1 MATTA
6 QVKKFIDLLAPL
18 AIEECRKRG
27 YGNAQAW
34 TCVAQSCLETGY
46 GTSALMTKANAFFGI
61 KASTGWKGKVF
72 SSATKECYDG
82 KTYTNITA
90 AFRAYDNVKDS
101 VRDYFDFIE
110 GNRYKS
116 SLKATTVKDCITA
129 IKNGGYA
136 TDPSYVGKIVSI
148 YENNKSQ
155 IEKYNLGQ
163 TMTKTEEK
171 QMSVFSSLI
180 TSKVDFGT
188 NKSNPRTKP
197 IVKIT
202 PHHTA
207 GTASATATAKSH
219 RDTSRQ
225 ASANYYISDDSIVGG
240 VSEDRRAWT
249 SGGKKV
255 DNGMMGRD
263 NDFVAI
269 TFEVTN
275 SKIGGDWPISDKSY
289 RSLVRLCADICKRYN
304 IVPHYTGTS
313 KGTIT
318 THDMYSATA
327 CVPTDSEVLTRDGWV
342 MLKDIQIGDEIA
354 CADIDNL
361 RISFEEV
368 YDKVPTKQQ
377 DTYTNNDLT
386 ATKDHRM
393 VYWTQSNQTPR
404 IDFFNNILA
413 KAETNQLY
421 IPLAGQAQFEGL
433 PISNEMIQFY
443 VAVQADGHYMY
454 EKKQDGTPS
463 YYGLEFHFAKERKV
477 DRIKEI
483 LDSLNIAYT
492 ETKQSNGTVKIRA
505 YNPEG
510 FNIVSEMCEK
520 YLQDKDF
527 TWDWLRMSPEQAA
540 FFLEE
545 IMLWDGCI
553 AGKKYTSKKKI
564 NLDIVNAIAAINKV
578 GSRIIGDSVFFRDT
592 AYMNI
597 VHETKRHP
605 KRNGAQI
612 TEVSCVSVKTGT
624 FLMRQHGK
632 TFIVGNC
639 PGPYLKGLIASGKF
653 EKDILAEMKGSP
665 APAAPAPSKP
675 ESPAVLV
682 AEKGEIAYRVQLG
695 AFSTKV
701 AAHAFMNDFKEK
713 GYTARILQEGRYYKV
728 QHPEQGFK
736 NKSDAD
742 LSRGALL
749 KMGYKGAFVVPGR
762 N

>member
-1 MATTA
+1 MATAA
-6 QVKKFIDLLAPL
+6 QVKSFIDLLAPL

-34 TCVAQSCLETGY
+34 TCVAQSCIETGY
-46 GTSALMTKANAFFGI
+46 GTSTLMTKANAFFGI
-61 KASTGWKGKVF
+61 KAHTGWKGRVY

-82 KTYTNITA
+82 KTYVSINA
-90 AFRAYDNVKDS
+90 AFRAYASAEDS
-101 VRDYFDFIE
+101 VKDYFDLME
-110 GNRYKS
+110 TTRYRA
-116 SLKATTVKDCITA
+116 SLNATTVKDCVGA
-129 IKNGGYA
+129 IKIGGYA
-136 TDPSYVGKIVSI
+136 TDPSYVNKVVSVYERNKI
-148 YENNKSQ
+148 Q
-155 IEKYNLGQ
+155 IEKYKVENG
-163 TMTKTEEK
+163 TKETK

-188 NKSNPRTKP
+188 AKSNPRTRP

-219 RDTSRQ
+219 RDTTRQ
-225 ASANYYISDDSIVGG
+225 ASANYYISDNSIVGG

-249 SGGKKV
+249 SGGKKTN
-255 DNGMMGRD
+255 NGMTGRD

-269 TFEVTN
+269 TFEVSN
-275 SKIGGDWPISDKSY
+275 SKMGGDWPISDKSY

-304 IVPHYTGTS
+304 IVPHYTGDS
-313 KGTIT
+313 NGTIT

-454 EKKQDGTPS
+454 EKKQDGTLS

-578 GSRIIGDSVFFRDT
+578 CSRIIGDSVFFRDT

-605 KRNGAQI
+605 KRKGSQI

-639 PGPYLKGLIASGKF
+639 PGPYLKRLITSGQF
-653 EKDILAEMKGSP
+653 EKDILAEMGN
-665 APAAPAPSKP
+665 APTAKPSTPETKP
-675 ESPAVLV
+675 VTTPVQNGG
-682 AEKGEIAYRVQLG
+682 KFRVQIG
-695 AFSTKV
+695 AFKNFAQANSFMDQFV
-701 AAHAFMNDFKEK
+701 AK
-713 GYTARILQEGRYYKV
+713 GYTARVVKIGTYYKV
-728 QHPEQGFK
+728 QHPASGFATEA
-736 NKSDAD
+736 DAK
-742 LSRGALL
+742 LSAGALKKL
-749 KMGYKGAFVVPGR
+749 GYPGAFVVSD